1 MAYLSDKELHREIK
15 TGRIGITPYDP
26 ANLQPNSVDL
36 TLSSEFK
43 LMVSTGHPVDPSQ
56 DNQHRF
62 TPVQATPGVP
72 FDIPVGGRV
81 LGQTVES
88 VRISDDRVAKVEGKS
103 SLGRLFLL
111 VHVTAGL
118 IDSGFDGRITLEL
131 ANLSPD
137 PWRLWPGMKICQL
150 AVAYTS
156 SPVARPYGSAGLG
169 SHYQSQQTPMVSQS
183 HIGFT
188 AHLAGQE
195 VDAR

>member
-1 MAYLSDKELHREIK
+1 MYLSDQDLQREIK
-15 TGRIGITPYDP
+15 TGRIGVTPYDP
-26 ANLQPNSVDL
+26 ANIQSNSYEL
-36 TLSSEFK
+36 ALSSEFE
-43 LMVSTGHPVDPSQ
+43 LMVRTGQPVDPSQ
-56 DNQHRF
+56 DNRHRF
-62 TPVQATPGVP
+62 TPIQVAPGVP

-81 LGQTVES
+81 LGQTIES
-88 VRISDDRVAKVEGKS
+88 VRIPNDRVAKVEGKS
-103 SLGRLFLL
+103 SNARNFLL
-111 VHVTAGL
+111 VHVTAGWV
-118 IDSGFDGRITLEL
+118 DSGFEGRITVEL
-131 ANLSPD
+131 ANMSPD